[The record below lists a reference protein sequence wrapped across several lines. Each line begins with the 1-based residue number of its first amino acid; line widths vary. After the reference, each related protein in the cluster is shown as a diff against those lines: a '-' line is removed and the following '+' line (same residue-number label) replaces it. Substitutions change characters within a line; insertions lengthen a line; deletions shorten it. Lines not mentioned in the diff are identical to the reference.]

1 MTFCRLG
8 IAALLGAALVIGACR
23 ETSGA
28 LSPQQER
35 RFAAET
41 IVRRA
46 DDMIFRYTRDP
57 GGREERR
64 EDRLASI
71 VVTRSSVLLHKHA
84 KVGLEITPLRRR
96 ESGVERSGERVRIRA
111 GRGQSEEMWSFV
123 PPDDPAGWAGDIK
136 AVIRRRGESSPP

>member
-1 MTFCRLG
+1 VTSRRLG
-8 IAALLGAALVIGACR
+8 IAALLGAALAGAACR

-57 GGREERR
+57 GGRAERR

-71 VVTRSSVLLHKHA
+71 VVTRSSVLIHKNA
-84 KVGLEITPLRRR
+84 KVGLEITPLSRR
-96 ESGVERSGERVRIRA
+96 EYGVERSGERVRIRA
-111 GRGQSEEMWSFV
+111 GRGRSEEIWSFV
-123 PPDDPAGWAGDIK
+123 PPDDPAGWVGDVK
-136 AVIRRRGESSPP
+136 AVIRRRGEASPP